1 MAFFDRF
8 RKPKPE
14 KTGQERQGFFGRIFG
29 RGRGTK
35 PEAEQQPK
43 QEGFF
48 SRLFNRKKR
57 DTEIDLDAIRRAKEE
72 AEEAERKAR
81 EAIEEA
87 RRARE
92 EQEAAERARQ
102 EPETEQQM
110 RDRMYEEYKEQR
122 RSREPEAKEEDI
134 EQRFKQFEKS
144 YETFKSEFGDGL
156 SLQQFRDFVDI
167 WGGIS
172 SDVKQTFGDSK
183 DKEKGDRRLVVLYTE
198 LNDDQRGNFAQFV
211 TEISEEVSGKGYNQE
226 QAFNYLLEQINA
238 GRL

>member
-8 RKPKPE
+8 RKPRPE
-14 KTGQERQGFFGRIFG
+14 TTGQERQSFFGRIFG

-110 RDRMYEEYKEQR
+110 RVRMYEEYKEQR
-122 RSREPEAKEEDI
+122 RAREPEAKEEDI
-134 EQRFKQFEKS
+134 EQRFQQFEKS
-144 YETFKSEFGDGL
+144 YDTFTKEFGDDL
-156 SLQQFRDFVDI
+156 SLQQYRDFVDI